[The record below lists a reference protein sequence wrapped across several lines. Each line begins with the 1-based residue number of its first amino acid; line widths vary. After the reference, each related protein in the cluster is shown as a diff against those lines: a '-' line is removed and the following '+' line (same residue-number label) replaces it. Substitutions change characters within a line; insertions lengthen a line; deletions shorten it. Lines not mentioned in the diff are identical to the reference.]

1 MPERLP
7 RVSKPVRDT
16 VRRARRRRTF
26 TKMQMRDIRDGVSL
40 AMSAIGTAVSVFAL
54 AISLSPRPDPEG
66 CRLAGDLVGY
76 FGERGVTGYTVGE
89 MHRAI
94 CTRRGIALV
103 MDAVEAVGGDAE
115 SRTMIRRLESRLD
128 GLR

>member
-1 MPERLP
+1 MPERLS

-94 CTRRGIALV
+94 GTRWGIALV

>member
-66 CRLAGDLVGY
+66 FRLAGDLVGY

-94 CTRRGIALV
+94 GTHRGIVLV
-103 MDAVEAVGGDAE
+103 IDAVNAVGGDGE
-115 SRTMIRRLESRLD
+115 SLMMVHRLRSRLD
-128 GLR
+128 ELS